1 MMILEIAPYVMFYFV
16 AVVIE
21 GAKGVVI
28 RFVVPIDV
36 QRTVVM
42 EHFVMSATK
51 KNLVQRPPMM

>member
-1 MMILEIAPYVMFYFV
+1 MFYFV